1 MNTFLDFSEKLKS
14 LIDSIFSKMAAI
26 ILISTL
32 LFALTEIIRRY
43 IFSVVFQWGQ
53 DAVIFAMVSSI
64 ALYIGVTQIK
74 RGHLVMSAALEV
86 LNAYKYYRTIGILK
100 IFVSISTFLFS
111 GSLAVT
117 GWPTVLKSLL
127 RETKTES
134 LTFDLWMFQF
144 ILMLGLGIMATVAF
158 LQTIED
164 MIHYIQGK
172 HLDGKLELVSD
183 V

>member
-1 MNTFLDFSEKLKS
+1 MNAFLDFSQKLQS
-14 LIDSIFSKMAAI
+14 MIDKIFSKIAG
-26 ILISTL
+26 ILMISTL
-32 LFALTEIIRRY
+32 LFALAEITRRY

-53 DAVIFAMVSSI
+53 DAVIYAMVSSI
-64 ALYIGVTQIK
+64 ALYIGITQIK
-74 RGHLVMSAALEV
+74 RGHLVMSAVLEL

-100 IFVSISTFLFS
+100 IFVSLSTFMFC

-117 GWPTVLKSLL
+117 GWPTVFKSFL
-127 RETKTES
+127 RDTKTES

-144 ILMLGLGIMATVAF
+144 MLMLGLGIMAVIAL

-164 MIHYIQGK
+164 IIYYIQGK
-172 HLDGKLELVSD
+172 HLDGKLDLVSD